1 MTTEIQKSLVE
12 RNAAYAGKFTKG
24 GLPLPPGKKYL
35 ILTCMD
41 ARIDA
46 AAAFGVDLGD
56 AHIIRNAGA
65 SSRDALRSILISE
78 QLLGTREIVLIKH
91 SGCGMLTFTNEA
103 AHSLVQENLGPE
115 AAAEIATLDFLPFPD
130 LDQAVRDDVDFLQKQ
145 KTIPESVAISGWVY
159 QVENGLVRRVV

>member
-1 MTTEIQKSLVE
+1 
-12 RNAAYAGKFTKG
+12 
-24 GLPLPPGKKYL
+24 
-35 ILTCMD
+35 MD

-65 SSRDALRSILISE
+65 SSRDALRSILVSE

-103 AHSLVQENLGPE
+103 AHSLVRENLGPE

-130 LDQAVRDDVDFLQKQ
+130 LDQAVREDLGFLRKQKAIPDDV
-145 KTIPESVAISGWVY
+145 TISGWVY